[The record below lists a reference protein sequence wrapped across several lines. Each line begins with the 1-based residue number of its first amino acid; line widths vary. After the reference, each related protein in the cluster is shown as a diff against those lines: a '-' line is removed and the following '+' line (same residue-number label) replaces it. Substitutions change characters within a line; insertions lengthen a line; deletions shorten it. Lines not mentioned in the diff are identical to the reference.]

1 MSMSCLSVERESSG
15 KVYSVTFNGFY
26 YSRERSQLGTFTDV
40 IERLRRRRVI
50 VHLMDSECSRSG
62 LESLIVIMT
71 STD

>member
-15 KVYSVTFNGFY
+15 KVYSVTFNGFC
-26 YSRERSQLGTFTDV
+26 ERSQLGTFTDV